1 MKDKSVLIIHSAEGS
16 ESGQP
21 EDDQSVVA
29 DQTGSEVLET
39 AALAKMELAI
49 RSNKNEQ
56 RLEVFIGVG
65 KYFPLIQCC
74 SIPMLVLPKQAS
86 FCCKSC
92 QPHQDCSS

>member
-1 MKDKSVLIIHSAEGS
+1 MKDKSVLIIHSAEGI

-21 EDDQSVVA
+21 EFDQSVVA
-29 DQTGSEVLET
+29 DQTGSEVLES
-39 AALAKMELAI
+39 ASLAKMELAI

-65 KYFPLIQCC
+65 KYFLLIQCC
-74 SIPMLVLPKQAS
+74 SIQMLVLPKQTS

>member
-1 MKDKSVLIIHSAEGS
+1 MNDKSVLIIHSAEGS

-49 RSNKNEQ
+49 RSNK
-56 RLEVFIGVG
+56 G
-65 KYFPLIQCC
+65 
-74 SIPMLVLPKQAS
+74 
-86 FCCKSC
+86 
-92 QPHQDCSS
+92 